1 MITIVAGVIVWFMLI
16 VLILRFFAVC
26 SEERRRLPNSD
37 LGSRNPKLHT
47 GRDTDTE
54 IEMLALLF
62 YTTLLKINEATQSTS
77 NIQDN
82 VWREIDSAKDRLTLM
97 LNESNQSGVVEKI
110 TEGRNAENSRK
121 LPRHAI
127 RKQQKGAVVAKQG
140 EGGGSQREETK

>member
-37 LGSRNPKLHT
+37 LESRNPKLHT

-54 IEMLALLF
+54 KIALLF
-62 YTTLLKINEATQSTS
+62 YTTLLKINEVTQSTD

-82 VWREIDSAKDRLTLM
+82 VWREIDSAKDKLTQL
-97 LNESNQSGVVEKI
+97 LNETSHNKVIANLKNQDI
-110 TEGRNAENSRK
+110 
-121 LPRHAI
+121 
-127 RKQQKGAVVAKQG
+127 
-140 EGGGSQREETK
+140 

>member
-37 LGSRNPKLHT
+37 LESRNPKLHT

-54 IEMLALLF
+54 KIALLF
-62 YTTLLKINEATQSTS
+62 YTTLLKINEVTQSTD

-82 VWREIDSAKDRLTLM
+82 VWREIDSAKDRLTQL
-97 LNESNQSGVVEKI
+97 LNETPHNKVIANLKNQD
-110 TEGRNAENSRK
+110 
-121 LPRHAI
+121 L
-127 RKQQKGAVVAKQG
+127 
-140 EGGGSQREETK
+140 